1 MTSRTRVLSMALA
14 LLMIAAVGCASS
26 DSEPAPQPDEESS
39 TPSGVLIIEATI
51 RGGEVSTADERVEI
65 TLGETV
71 RLVILSDSDDELHVH
86 GYDLKRP
93 LIAGKELTLE
103 FVADIP
109 GVFEVELEDTGLN
122 LFELRVQ

>member
-1 MTSRTRVLSMALA
+1 MTSRTRVLSAALA
-14 LLMIAAVGCASS
+14 LLVFAAVGCASS
-26 DSEPAPQPDEESS
+26 DPELAPPPDEE
-39 TPSGVLIIEATI
+39 PSAQPGVLIIDATI
-51 RGGEVSTADERVEI
+51 SGGEVRTANERVEVA
-65 TLGETV
+65 LGETV
-71 RLVILSDSDDELHVH
+71 RLVILSDSNDELHVH

-93 LIAGKELTLE
+93 LTAGDELTLE

>member
-1 MTSRTRVLSMALA
+1 MTSRTRVLSVALA

-26 DSEPAPQPDEESS
+26 DSELAPQPDEEPS
-39 TPSGVLIIEATI
+39 TQPGVLIIEATI

-65 TLGETV
+65 ALGETV

-93 LIAGKELTLE
+93 LTAGEELTLE